1 MSKLLTKTEI
11 GRLTG
16 AGADNIEEQ
25 KRILDTNRIPYV
37 RRKDGSPALT
47 WEMVNQAKIMQINT
61 PGTGGA
67 TSLIPSGVN
76 MGAING

>member
-16 AGADNIEEQ
+16 VGADNIEGQ
-25 KRILDTNRIPYV
+25 KQILEANRIPYV

-47 WEMVNQAKIMQINT
+47 WEMVNQATLSRGANKPGT
-61 PGTGGA
+61 PGINLPTGFNLGA
-67 TSLIPSGVN
+67 AS
-76 MGAING
+76 

>member
-16 AGADNIEEQ
+16 VGADNIEEQ
-25 KRILDTNRIPYV
+25 KRILEANRIPYV

-47 WEMVNQAKIMQINT
+47 WEMVNQATLSRGESKPNASGINL
-61 PGTGGA
+61 PAGFNLGA
-67 TSLIPSGVN
+67 AG
-76 MGAING
+76 